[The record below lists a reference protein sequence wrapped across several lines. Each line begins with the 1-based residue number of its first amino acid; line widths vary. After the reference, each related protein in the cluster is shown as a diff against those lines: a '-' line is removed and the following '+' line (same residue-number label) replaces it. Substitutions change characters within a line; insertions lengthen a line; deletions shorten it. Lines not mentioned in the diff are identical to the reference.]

1 LISTSLDFLKQNKV
15 NKEIF
20 IFELVKEL
28 VQNTMYIAKEIFT
41 FHAKIFEALNLFN
54 IGTSN

>member
-1 LISTSLDFLKQNKV
+1 
-15 NKEIF
+15 
-20 IFELVKEL
+20 
-28 VQNTMYIAKEIFT
+28 VQNTMYIAKEIFP